1 MSHRNHLRAVSGRLH
16 TIVVT
21 AIVWASLLLAEAA
34 DRLGTVLASPERLRT
49 RSAAQS
55 LVEWSL
61 AAAVL
66 AFIGITAW
74 QLAGTAITDAV
85 NRTIGS
91 LNKAGA

>member
-1 MSHRNHLRAVSGRLH
+1 MSNHHHEHAVSGRLETLVWT
-16 TIVVT
+16 TIVC
-21 AIVWASLLLAEAA
+21 ASLVLAEGR
-34 DRLGTVLASPERLRT
+34 DRLAAMLLSPERLRA

-74 QLAGTAITDAV
+74 QLAGTAITDTI
-85 NRTIGS
+85 NRTIGN
-91 LNKAGA
+91 LGKAGV

>member
-1 MSHRNHLRAVSGRLH
+1 MAHRDDDRAVLGRLEMLVWT
-16 TIVVT
+16 TIMWT
-21 AIVWASLLLAEAA
+21 SLALAEARG
-34 DRLGTVLASPERLRT
+34 RLFAVLLGPERLRA
-49 RSAAQS
+49 RSAGQS

-66 AFIGITAW
+66 AFVGIAAW
-74 QLAGTAITDAV
+74 QLAGTAITEAI

>member
-1 MSHRNHLRAVSGRLH
+1 MNGIRYFRDARSRL
-16 TIVVT
+16 VNL
-21 AIVWASLLLAEAA
+21 ALAMCVWLCLGLLAAYDWSA
-34 DRLGTVLASPERLRT
+34 GLLAP
-49 RSAAQS
+49 RSVRSRSRAQT

-66 AFIGITAW
+66 AFIGIAAW

-91 LNKAGA
+91 LNRAGA

>member
-1 MSHRNHLRAVSGRLH
+1 MSDHHHERAVPGRLE
-16 TIVVT
+16 TLVWT
-21 AIVWASLLLAEAA
+21 TIVWASLVLAEGR
-34 DRLGTVLASPERLRT
+34 DRFAVTLLRPERLRA

-74 QLAGTAITDAV
+74 QLAGTAIVDAI

>member
-1 MSHRNHLRAVSGRLH
+1 MSHRNHLRAVPRRLY
-16 TIVVT
+16 TVVLM
-21 AIVWASLLLAEAA
+21 AIVWASLLLAEVA
-34 DRLGTVLASPERLRT
+34 DRLAAALAGSERLHT

>member
-1 MSHRNHLRAVSGRLH
+1 VRRLTDLIWRTCIWATLVLVDAQASLAVLLFGRGQLRARD
-16 TIVVT
+16 I
-21 AIVWASLLLAEAA
+21 
-34 DRLGTVLASPERLRT
+34 
-49 RSAAQS
+49 AQG

-66 AFIGITAW
+66 AFVGIAAW

-85 NRTIGS
+85 NRTIAS